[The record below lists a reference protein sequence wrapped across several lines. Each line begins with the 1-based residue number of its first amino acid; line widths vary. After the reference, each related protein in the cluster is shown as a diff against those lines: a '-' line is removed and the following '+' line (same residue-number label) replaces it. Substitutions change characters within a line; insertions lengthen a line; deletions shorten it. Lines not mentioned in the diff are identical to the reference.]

1 MKSDFN
7 KNLKIYNSLSGKKEL
22 FVPINKK
29 KIGMYVCGPT
39 VYNNAHL
46 GNCRTFISFDL
57 INRYLIHLGF
67 KVRYVRNLTDV
78 GHLENDDDDGEDKIS
93 KKAKI
98 EKLEPMEIV
107 QKYSIDFHKVM
118 ERFNTLPPSIEPTAT
133 GHIIE
138 QIDCIEQIIKSGYAY
153 EKNGSVYFD
162 VLKFNKKN
170 NYGRLS
176 GRKLENMMNNSRSL
190 DGITDKKN
198 PQDFALWKKAEKS
211 HIMFWNSPWGKGFP
225 GWHLECTAM
234 SKKYLG
240 DYFDIHGGGMDLK
253 FPHHDCEIAQSEA
266 LSNKNPAKYWMHTNM
281 LTLNGKKMSKSID
294 NFILPNEIFSGNNKF
309 FEKQFSPNV
318 VKFFMYQAHYR
329 SVLDISNDSLIAS
342 EKGLNKLFN
351 GLNLIP
357 ELDCNEKPSDFDI
370 ESWINNCYLKMND
383 DFNTPMLIAELF
395 DCLSFINNVKKSS
408 KNLNIIDKEKLK
420 STFKIFLFD
429 ILGLVDKPESNN
441 TENKISSELIRLL
454 IKLRN
459 QSRENKDFKLSDQ
472 IRDDLMNLGIQLND
486 DKKESSYK
494 IIK

>member
-93 KKAKI
+93 KKAKV

-153 EKNGSVYFD
+153 KKNDSVYFD

-190 DGITDKKN
+190 DGTTDKKN
-198 PQDFALWKKAEKS
+198 PQDFALWKKAEES

-294 NFILPNEIFSGNNKF
+294 NFILPSEIFSGDNKF

-408 KNLNIIDKEKLK
+408 KNLNIIDKEKLE

-429 ILGLVDKPESNN
+429 VLGLVDKPESNN
-441 TENKISSELIRLL
+441 AEDKISSELIGLL

-486 DKKESSYK
+486 DKKESYYK
-494 IIK
+494 KIK

>member
-22 FVPINKK
+22 FAPINKK

-93 KKAKI
+93 KKAKV

-153 EKNGSVYFD
+153 EKNDSVYFD

-170 NYGRLS
+170 DYGRLS

-198 PQDFALWKKAEKS
+198 PQDFALWKKAEES

-429 ILGLVDKPESNN
+429 VLGLVDKPESNN
-441 TENKISSELIRLL
+441 TEDKISSELIGLL

>member
-7 KNLKIYNSLSGKKEL
+7 NNLKIYNSLSGKKEL

-93 KKAKI
+93 KKAKV

-153 EKNGSVYFD
+153 EKNDSVYFD

-190 DGITDKKN
+190 DGTTDKKN
-198 PQDFALWKKAEKS
+198 PQDFALWKKAEES

-294 NFILPNEIFSGNNKF
+294 NFILPSEIFSGDNKF

-408 KNLNIIDKEKLK
+408 KNLNIIDKEKLE

-429 ILGLVDKPESNN
+429 VLGLVDKPESNN
-441 TENKISSELIRLL
+441 AEDKISSELIGLL

-486 DKKESSYK
+486 DKKESYYK
-494 IIK
+494 KIK

>member
-170 NYGRLS
+170 NYGKLS
-176 GRKLENMMNNSRSL
+176 GRKLENMMNNSRTL
-190 DGITDKKN
+190 DGTTDKKN
-198 PQDFALWKKAEKS
+198 PQDFALWKKAEES

-266 LSNKNPAKYWMHTNM
+266 LNNKNPAKYWMHTNM

-294 NFILPNEIFSGNNKF
+294 NFILPNEIFTGNNKI

-318 VKFFMYQAHYR
+318 VKFFIYQAHYR
-329 SVLDISNDSLIAS
+329 SILDISNDALIAS

-351 GLNLIP
+351 GLNLIS
-357 ELDCNEKPSDFDI
+357 ELDCNEQPSDFDI

-408 KNLNIIDKEKLK
+408 KNLNIIDKEKLE

-429 ILGLVDKPESNN
+429 VLGLVDKPESNN
-441 TENKISSELIRLL
+441 AEDKISSELIGLL

-472 IRDDLMNLGIQLND
+472 IRDDLINLGIQLND

>member
-1 MKSDFN
+1 
-7 KNLKIYNSLSGKKEL
+7 
-22 FVPINKK
+22 
-29 KIGMYVCGPT
+29 
-39 VYNNAHL
+39 
-46 GNCRTFISFDL
+46 
-57 INRYLIHLGF
+57 
-67 KVRYVRNLTDV
+67 
-78 GHLENDDDDGEDKIS
+78 
-93 KKAKI
+93 
-98 EKLEPMEIV
+98 
-107 QKYSIDFHKVM
+107 
-118 ERFNTLPPSIEPTAT
+118 
-133 GHIIE
+133 
-138 QIDCIEQIIKSGYAY
+138 
-153 EKNGSVYFD
+153 
-162 VLKFNKKN
+162 
-170 NYGRLS
+170 
-176 GRKLENMMNNSRSL
+176 MMNNSRTL
-190 DGITDKKN
+190 DGTSDKKN
-198 PQDFALWKKAEKS
+198 PQDFALWKKAEES

-266 LSNKNPAKYWMHTNM
+266 LNNKNPAKYWMHTNM

-294 NFILPNEIFSGNNKF
+294 NFILPNEIFTGNNKI

-318 VKFFMYQAHYR
+318 VKFFIYQAHYR
-329 SVLDISNDSLIAS
+329 SILDISNDALIAS

-351 GLNLIP
+351 GLNLIS
-357 ELDCNEKPSDFDI
+357 ELDCNEQPSDFDI

-420 STFKIFLFD
+420 STFEIFLFD
-429 ILGLVDKPESNN
+429 ILGLVEKDESNN
-441 TENKISSELIRLL
+441 TENKISSELIRVL

-472 IRDDLMNLGIQLND
+472 IRDDLINLGIQLND

>member
-170 NYGRLS
+170 NYGKLS
-176 GRKLENMMNNSRSL
+176 GRKLENMMNNSRTL
-190 DGITDKKN
+190 DGTTDKKN
-198 PQDFALWKKAEKS
+198 PQDFALWKKAEES

-266 LSNKNPAKYWMHTNM
+266 LNNKNPAKYWMHTNM

-294 NFILPNEIFSGNNKF
+294 NFILPNEIFTGNNKI

-318 VKFFMYQAHYR
+318 VKFFIYQAHYR
-329 SVLDISNDSLIAS
+329 SILDISNDALIAS

-351 GLNLIP
+351 GLNLIS
-357 ELDCNEKPSDFDI
+357 ELDCNEQPSDFDI

-408 KNLNIIDKEKLK
+408 KNLNIIDKEKLE

-429 ILGLVDKPESNN
+429 VLGLVDKPESNN
-441 TENKISSELIRLL
+441 AEDKISSELIGLL

-486 DKKESSYK
+486 DKKESYYK
-494 IIK
+494 KIK

>member
-78 GHLENDDDDGEDKIS
+78 GHLENYDDDGEDKIS

-153 EKNGSVYFD
+153 EKNVSVYFD

-170 NYGRLS
+170 NYGKLS
-176 GRKLENMMNNSRSL
+176 GRKLENMMNNSRTL
-190 DGITDKKN
+190 DGTSDKKN
-198 PQDFALWKKAEKS
+198 PQDFALWKKAEES

-294 NFILPNEIFSGNNKF
+294 NFILPSEIFSGDNKF

-408 KNLNIIDKEKLK
+408 KNLNIIDKEKLE

-429 ILGLVDKPESNN
+429 VLGLVDKPESNN
-441 TENKISSELIRLL
+441 AEDKISSELIGLL

-486 DKKESSYK
+486 DKKESYYK
-494 IIK
+494 KIK